1 MTRTFLA
8 AGVLATLA
16 AAGCAVMAPSTDEP
30 LGPPAKETIV
40 AVDAEQRLLRFN
52 AGQPQKLLDRR
63 TLTGL
68 QPGERV
74 LGIDYRVAR
83 GQLFALGSSGR
94 LYRIDTATAAATPVG
109 SAPLAVALNGSEFG
123 VDFNPTVDR
132 LRVVSDAGQNL
143 RLHPDTGAVVDG
155 DPKADGVQPDG
166 PLAYDASDVNA
177 GRTPAVVAAA
187 YTYNQHDEKLTTN
200 FAIDARLGVLITQGS
215 HEGVQPVVSPNTGRL
230 RTVGP
235 LNAGAFERASFDI
248 GDVNNTAYAAL
259 TDHDGRVSRW
269 VLIDLATGTATSL
282 GRIAGGQPVVGIA
295 IEP

>member
-40 AVDAEQRLLRFN
+40 AVDAAQRLLRFN

-74 LGIDYRVAR
+74 LGLDYRVAR

-94 LYRIDTATAAATPVG
+94 LYRIDTASAAATPVG
-109 SAPLAVALNGSEFG
+109 SPLAIALQGSEFG

-132 LRVVSDAGQNL
+132 LRIVSDTGQNL
-143 RLHPDTGAVVDG
+143 RLHPDTGAVVDA
-155 DPKADGVQPDG
+155 DPKTEGTQIDG
-166 PLAYDASDVNA
+166 PLAYDAADVNA
-177 GRTPAVVAAA
+177 GRTPAVVAAG
-187 YTYNQHDEKLTTN
+187 YTYNQQDEKLTTN

-215 HEGVQPVVSPNTGRL
+215 REGVQPVVSPNTGRL

-259 TDHDGRVSRW
+259 TDHDGQVSRW
-269 VLIDLATGTATSL
+269 VRIDLATGAATAI